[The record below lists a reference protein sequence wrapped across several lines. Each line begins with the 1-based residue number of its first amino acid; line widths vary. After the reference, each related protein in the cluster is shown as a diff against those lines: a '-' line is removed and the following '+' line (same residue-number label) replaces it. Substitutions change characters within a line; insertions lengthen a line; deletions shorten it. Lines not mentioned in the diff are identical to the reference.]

1 MQAESNLMGAH
12 FYFQDVGTGEKIQLS
27 GEDNE
32 ENFSVNRHFSLQ
44 MEEVV
49 GQESPLEEN
58 NLEKLHTC
66 LLGEEGEKEGLFS
79 LTGPLCPLETTDL

>member
-1 MQAESNLMGAH
+1 
-12 FYFQDVGTGEKIQLS
+12 
-27 GEDNE
+27 
-32 ENFSVNRHFSLQ
+32 

-79 LTGPLCPLETTDL
+79 HTGPLCPLETTDLWLEETMEEQSQAQLLHFQWGLLN